1 MKKLFILL
9 LIMPILGFSQ
19 NDLVF
24 NRVLNFNIGLGEPVT
39 VPDGKAWKLESGL
52 SQGEVLISSTNQEYG
67 NNLDSSNMDDYALQ
81 SYIYPIWLGQGTSLT
96 YNGQTGD
103 NYLSIL
109 EFNVVPVGSSGS
121 GSSGGGDTGDS
132 GNSNNNDDNGFNN
145 STSPGTYDGSQTTF
159 SSYGDDFTD
168 VEGNTYSTTII
179 GNLVWTT
186 SNANHSTYRDGTPIP
201 YISNLDEWNSSTTG
215 AYTYLNQDESLGYG
229 KIYNWFAIIGQHD
242 NDQNTEN
249 KVFAPVGWRVP
260 SKINWESIISIFNF
274 GDGNSKVGTWN
285 AFKSTTG
292 WLTYNGNNHSKLNM
306 KPNGYISAWNQ
317 TYYGFNDLNIIYGG
331 TQTDDLINEYGSR
344 FWTSTIDWQFPT
356 SRAYGFEIYDQD
368 DYGSIYQLSSHYFQ
382 SNAYNQGYTNSGNYV
397 RLVKDY

>member
-9 LIMPILGFSQ
+9 LIIPILGFSQ

-24 NRVLNFNIGLGEPVT
+24 NQVSIVVLDFNGIT
-39 VPDGKAWKLESGL
+39 VPDGKVWKIESADGQYLLVDDDNWELGRLGSYNNMPAWFPEGTILKKGSG
-52 SQGEVLISSTNQEYG
+52 SSTG
-67 NNLDSSNMDDYALQ
+67 SS
-81 SYIYPIWLGQGTSLT
+81 PISR
-96 YNGQTGD
+96 
-103 NYLSIL
+103 LSVL
-109 EFNVVPVGSSGS
+109 EFYVVAASSSSGS
-121 GSSGGGDTGDS
+121 GGNTGDS

-260 SKINWESIISIFNF
+260 SRINWESIISIFNF
-274 GDGNSKVGTWN
+274 GAANSKVGTWN

>member
-1 MKKLFILL
+1 
-9 LIMPILGFSQ
+9 
-19 NDLVF
+19 
-24 NRVLNFNIGLGEPVT
+24 
-39 VPDGKAWKLESGL
+39 
-52 SQGEVLISSTNQEYG
+52 
-67 NNLDSSNMDDYALQ
+67 
-81 SYIYPIWLGQGTSLT
+81 
-96 YNGQTGD
+96 
-103 NYLSIL
+103 
-109 EFNVVPVGSSGS
+109 VVPVGSSS
-121 GSSGGGDTGDS
+121 GNGGDTGDS

-145 STSPGTYDGSQTTF
+145 STSSGEYDGSQTNF

-168 VEGNTYSTTII
+168 VEGNTYSTAII

-260 SKINWESIISIFNF
+260 SRINWESIISIFNF
-274 GDGNSKVGTWN
+274 GSDNSKVGTWN

-317 TYYGFNDLNIIYGG
+317 TYYGFNDLNLIYGG
-331 TQTDDLINEYGSR
+331 TQTGDLINEYGSR

-368 DYGSIYQLSSHYFQ
+368 DYGSLYQLSSQYFQ
-382 SNAYNQGYTNSGNYV
+382 GNALSQGYINSGNYV
-397 RLVKDY
+397 RLVKDAN